1 MSHLLRDHKLVRHAR
16 PTNGRPKSIALA
28 IAILLV
34 VVYSAIRVNWFPSIT
49 PDGLNYLD
57 HSNDLVGIGF
67 VQHGYRQFAYP
78 AWLAFVDATAGMS
91 SLEPLGLTVVLQ
103 RLFLITAAGVTVLV
117 LRGWSVPIVFVLL
130 SPSSI
135 AFSNYILTET
145 IAIPIAVIGAAASV
159 AMLQNRPRE
168 QTEIWLGVA
177 ATAGVLLPM
186 IRLHYALIS
195 VALAVAILATGR
207 VRGSSRRKTIV
218 ALSIMGLTFSLLV
231 GALALDNLQKHGVL
245 SPSIGAERQ
254 MFWATWE
261 NVVVFHRDE
270 VAEAAPEVYLDGSN
284 FAFIRKMDSSDL
296 SAGEQRTVYAS
307 AVEQIYAA
315 TGVSQTG
322 ERFRSFAGVMAGSRL
337 DDVGGNLRFLA
348 SPAAPENFDVYIHQY
363 APVVPVDPDT
373 IGDRYNDGI
382 PPTAVLATA
391 HMVPAFPSPD
401 LKVMMVY
408 LIPMMLMIGVYLL
421 RFAHARLLAAIAIGV
436 ILAYSAA
443 SFAFMMDNLRFLL
456 PAYLFSITLSLGALR
471 EYWRHDRTPGE
482 QPLAARRRVS
492 C

>member
-34 VVYSAIRVNWFPSIT
+34 VVYSVVRVNWFPAIT

-57 HSNDLVGIGF
+57 HSSDLVGTGF
-67 VQHGYRQFAYP
+67 VQYGYRQFAYP
-78 AWLAFVDATAGMS
+78 AWLAFVDTTARMG

-103 RLFLITAAGVTVLV
+103 RLLLIAAAGVAVFV
-117 LRGWSVPIVFVLL
+117 LRGWSIPIVFVLL
-130 SPSSI
+130 SPSAI

-145 IAIPIAVIGAAASV
+145 IAIPIAVVGAAASV
-159 AMLQNRPRE
+159 AILRNRPRK
-168 QTEIWLGVA
+168 QIGTWLGVA
-177 ATAGVLLPM
+177 AAAGVLLPM
-186 IRLHYALIS
+186 IRLHYAVIS
-195 VALAVAILATGR
+195 VAIAVAILGAGR
-207 VRGSSRRKTIV
+207 MRGSSSRRTIV
-218 ALSIMGLTFSLLV
+218 ALSIVGLTFSLLV
-231 GALALDNLQKHGVL
+231 GALALENRREEGVL

-261 NVVVFHRDE
+261 NVANFYRDE
-270 VAEAAPEVYLDGSN
+270 VAEAVPEVYLDGSD
-284 FAFIRKMDSSDL
+284 FAFIRKMDSSGL
-296 SAGEQRTVYAS
+296 SAAEQRAIYAS
-307 AVEQIYAA
+307 AVNEIYAA

-322 ERFRSFAGVMAGSRL
+322 ERFRSFVGVIAGSRL
-337 DDVGGNLRFLA
+337 DDLGRSLRLLA
-348 SPAAPENFDVYIHQY
+348 SPATPESLDSYIHQY
-363 APVVPVDPDT
+363 GSVTPVDPEM
-373 IGDRYNDGI
+373 IGNRYNDGT
-382 PPTAVLATA
+382 PPTAILAVAEVVL
-391 HMVPAFPSPD
+391 AFPSPD